1 MTSPILAI
9 FVWWLIMQ
17 ALGWLALPITM
28 RVFRWLPDRGYAFSK
43 ALGLLLT
50 TYLLWLGGSLGFL
63 RNNLAGILVS
73 ALAVA
78 GISAWLYFRGG
89 GLDLGGFLRR
99 NARMIITV
107 EVLFLAAFA
116 FWATLRGYA
125 TFKIDSAGGEKF
137 MEIAFLN
144 SVLRSETFPP
154 QDPWLSGFGISYY
167 YFGYVMMALL
177 TRLSGVASG
186 IGFDLYDA
194 LLLALAAVGA
204 FGVVYNLA
212 AAHRQEHAQAA
223 SRGSHV
229 AAGLLGSLLV
239 VFMGNLQGVWE
250 SLHARGILPDS
261 FWQWLAIP
269 DLANA
274 SVTGSWAPSQSGWLW
289 WWRASRV
296 LNDTN
301 LAGQPLGIQPISEF
315 PLFSFLLGDNHPHV
329 LALPFVLLAIGLALN
344 LLWRQVLAGQS
355 PALGADDAQPK
366 PAPWW
371 NPAAFAL
378 GSDWVLFIFS
388 VIIIGALGFLNTW
401 DMPIYWGLALLAYA
415 VGGVL
420 VQGRLGWPLLKQT
433 IVLGVGLA
441 LGSALFYGLFFLSFD
456 SQASGVLP
464 YLFPPTRLPQYLTIF
479 GTFIFILA
487 LFLGIFLV
495 RQERQGA
502 GALRLAGSWWLRLA
516 LICAAVFL
524 LILLLIGLAVLIRPD
539 LLQNS
544 LLQYIT
550 GSVDIGVA
558 DALLLSLQARLRNPW
573 MLLLVTGLMA
583 AAIAAIM
590 GLLRNLGAA
599 APDEAQE
606 PAARPDRVPEAF
618 VFLLIF
624 TGLALTLVVEF
635 IYLRDSF
642 NLRMNTVF
650 KFYYQAWVMLGC
662 ASAYAVWWLFNRLE
676 GRVGRSLA
684 AGGALLLISLGLVYT
699 VMGIHSRANGF
710 SGDFNLDGA
719 SNIARAHPE
728 DWSAIQW
735 LNENAAPAAD
745 GSPPVILE
753 APGESYDYEGRIS
766 AFSGYPAV
774 LGWAVHE
781 SQWRGDYV
789 EQGKRQPD
797 IATIYTTSDGE
808 AMLVL
813 LHKWNVR
820 YVILGNVEWEY
831 IRRLCANDPT
841 LACNP
846 TAALRKFDLFLEP
859 VFTGSTTRI
868 YQVP

>member
-1 MTSPILAI
+1 
-9 FVWWLIMQ
+9 MQ
-17 ALGWLALPITM
+17 VLGWLALPTAM
-28 RVFRWLPDRGYAFSK
+28 RIFRWLPDRGYAFSK
-43 ALGLLLT
+43 ALGLLLI

-63 RNNLAGILVS
+63 RNNLSGILVS

-78 GISAWLYFRGG
+78 GISAWFYFRGD
-89 GLDLGGFLRR
+89 GLDLGAFLRR
-99 NARMIITV
+99 HARMIIVV

-116 FWATLRGYA
+116 LWATLRGYA

-144 SVLRSETFPP
+144 AVLRSESFPP
-154 QDPWLSGFGISYY
+154 LDPWLSGFGISYY

-194 LLLALAAVGA
+194 LLLALAALGA

-212 AAHRQEHAQAA
+212 AAHRQKAAPEHA
-223 SRGSHV
+223 SGSHV

-250 SLHARGILPDS
+250 SLHARGILPES

-269 DLANA
+269 DLASA
-274 SVTGSWAPSQSGWLW
+274 PVTGSWVPGQSGWLW

-344 LLWRQVLAGQS
+344 LLRRQVLAGPG
-355 PALGADDAQPK
+355 PALEVDTPA
-366 PAPWW
+366 APWW
-371 NPAAFAL
+371 NPPAYAL
-378 GSDWVLFIFS
+378 GNDWVLGIFS
-388 VIIIGALGFLNTW
+388 ALIIGALGFLNTW

-415 VGGVL
+415 AGGVL

-433 IVLGVGLA
+433 VSLGVGLA

-456 SQASGVLP
+456 SQASGILP
-464 YLFPPTRLPQYLTIF
+464 YVFPPTRLPQYLTIF
-479 GTFIFILA
+479 GTFVVILA
-487 LFLGIFLV
+487 LFLGSLLV
-495 RQERQGA
+495 RQERQRA
-502 GALRLAGSWWLRLA
+502 GALRLAGSWWLRLV
-516 LICAAVFL
+516 LTCAAVFL
-524 LILLLIGLAVLIRPD
+524 LILLLIGSAVLIRPE

-550 GSVDIGVA
+550 GGVEMGVA

-583 AAIAAIM
+583 AAIAGIR
-590 GLLRNLGAA
+590 GLLRNTDGA
-599 APDEAQE
+599 APDETPE
-606 PAARPDRVPEAF
+606 PAARLDRVPEAF

-662 ASAYAVWWLFNRLE
+662 ASAYAVWWLLNRLE

-684 AGGALLLISLGLVYT
+684 AGGALLVIVLGLVYT

-735 LNENAAPAAD
+735 LNENAVPAAD
-745 GSPPVILE
+745 GSAPVILE

-781 SQWRGDYV
+781 SQWRGDYE

-808 AMLVL
+808 AMLAL
-813 LHKWNVR
+813 LRKWNVR

-831 IRRLCANDPT
+831 IRRLCANDST
-841 LACNP
+841 LTCNP

-859 VFTGSTTRI
+859 VFTGGTTRI

>member
-17 ALGWLALPITM
+17 VLGWLALPTAM
-28 RVFRWLPDRGYAFSK
+28 RIFRWLPDRGYAFSK
-43 ALGLLLT
+43 ALGLLLI

-63 RNNLAGILVS
+63 RNNLSGILVS

-78 GISAWLYFRGG
+78 GISAWFYFRGD
-89 GLDLGGFLRR
+89 GLDLGAFLRR
-99 NARMIITV
+99 HARMIIVV

-116 FWATLRGYA
+116 LWATLRGYA

-144 SVLRSETFPP
+144 AVLRSESFPP
-154 QDPWLSGFGISYY
+154 LDPWLSGFGISYY

-194 LLLALAAVGA
+194 LLLALAALGA

-212 AAHRQEHAQAA
+212 AAHRQKAAPEHA
-223 SRGSHV
+223 SGSHV

-250 SLHARGILPDS
+250 SLHARGILPES

-269 DLANA
+269 DLASA
-274 SVTGSWAPSQSGWLW
+274 PVTGSWVPGQSGWLW

-344 LLWRQVLAGQS
+344 LLRRQVLAGPG
-355 PALGADDAQPK
+355 PALEVDTPA
-366 PAPWW
+366 APWW
-371 NPAAFAL
+371 NPPAYAL
-378 GSDWVLFIFS
+378 GNDWVLGIFS
-388 VIIIGALGFLNTW
+388 ALIIGALGFLNTW

-415 VGGVL
+415 AGGVL

-433 IVLGVGLA
+433 VSLGVGLA

-456 SQASGVLP
+456 SQASGILP
-464 YLFPPTRLPQYLTIF
+464 YVFPPTRLPQYLTIF
-479 GTFIFILA
+479 GTFVVILA
-487 LFLGIFLV
+487 LFLGSLLV
-495 RQERQGA
+495 RQERQRA
-502 GALRLAGSWWLRLA
+502 GALRLAGSWWLRLV
-516 LICAAVFL
+516 LTCAAVFL
-524 LILLLIGLAVLIRPD
+524 LILLLIGSAVLIRPE

-550 GSVDIGVA
+550 GGVEMGVA

-583 AAIAAIM
+583 AAIAGIR
-590 GLLRNLGAA
+590 GLLRNTDGA
-599 APDEAQE
+599 APDETPE
-606 PAARPDRVPEAF
+606 PAARLDRVPEAF

-662 ASAYAVWWLFNRLE
+662 ASAYAVWWLLNRLE

-684 AGGALLLISLGLVYT
+684 AGGALLVIVLGLVYT

-735 LNENAAPAAD
+735 LNENAVPAAD
-745 GSPPVILE
+745 GSAPVILE

-781 SQWRGDYV
+781 SQWRGDYE

-808 AMLVL
+808 AMLAL
-813 LHKWNVR
+813 LRKWNVR

-831 IRRLCANDPT
+831 IRRLCANDST
-841 LACNP
+841 LTCNP

-859 VFTGSTTRI
+859 VFTGGTTRI

>member
-1 MTSPILAI
+1 VTSPILAI

-17 ALGWLALPITM
+17 VLGWLALPTAM
-28 RVFRWLPDRGYAFSK
+28 RIFRWLPDRGYAFSK
-43 ALGLLLT
+43 ALGLLLI

-63 RNNLAGILVS
+63 RNNLSGILVS

-78 GISAWLYFRGG
+78 GISAWFYFRGD
-89 GLDLGGFLRR
+89 GLDLGAFLRR
-99 NARMIITV
+99 HARMIIVV

-116 FWATLRGYA
+116 LWATLRGYA

-144 SVLRSETFPP
+144 AVLRSESFPP
-154 QDPWLSGFGISYY
+154 LDPWLSGFGISYY

-194 LLLALAAVGA
+194 LLLALAALGA

-212 AAHRQEHAQAA
+212 AAHRQKAAPEHA
-223 SRGSHV
+223 SGSHV

-250 SLHARGILPDS
+250 SLHARGILPES

-269 DLANA
+269 DLASA
-274 SVTGSWAPSQSGWLW
+274 PVTGSWVPGQSGWLW

-344 LLWRQVLAGQS
+344 LLRRQVLAGPG
-355 PALGADDAQPK
+355 PALEVDTPA
-366 PAPWW
+366 APWW
-371 NPAAFAL
+371 NPPAYAL
-378 GSDWVLFIFS
+378 GNDWVLGIFS
-388 VIIIGALGFLNTW
+388 ALIIGALGFLNTW

-415 VGGVL
+415 AGGVL

-433 IVLGVGLA
+433 VSLGVGLA

-456 SQASGVLP
+456 SQASGILP
-464 YLFPPTRLPQYLTIF
+464 YVFPPTRLPQYLTIF
-479 GTFIFILA
+479 GTFVVILA
-487 LFLGIFLV
+487 LFLGSLLV
-495 RQERQGA
+495 RQERQRA
-502 GALRLAGSWWLRLA
+502 GALRLAGSWWLRLV
-516 LICAAVFL
+516 LTCAAVFL
-524 LILLLIGLAVLIRPD
+524 LILLLIGSAVLIRPE

-550 GSVDIGVA
+550 GGVEMGVA

-583 AAIAAIM
+583 AAIAGIR
-590 GLLRNLGAA
+590 GLLRNTDGA
-599 APDEAQE
+599 APDETPE
-606 PAARPDRVPEAF
+606 PAARLDRVPEAF

-662 ASAYAVWWLFNRLE
+662 ASAYAVWWLLNRLE

-684 AGGALLLISLGLVYT
+684 AGGALLVIVLGLVYT

-735 LNENAAPAAD
+735 LNENAVPAAD
-745 GSPPVILE
+745 GSAPVILE

-781 SQWRGDYV
+781 SQWRGDYE

-808 AMLVL
+808 AMLAL
-813 LHKWNVR
+813 LRKWNVR

-831 IRRLCANDPT
+831 IRRLCANDST
-841 LACNP
+841 LTCNP

-859 VFTGSTTRI
+859 VFTGGTTRI